1 MTIPIVSGPYRTFRA
16 LNQDESFIEF
26 EGSTITIPM
35 KARRSPS
42 EPWMDESIKLRAFM
56 RLEIYPAYVN
66 NLGTREFQFTIRDW
80 DLYGKSPMLNQ
91 LFFGDPRGKLVVDEK
106 TGFSD
111 YVPATITFTVNH
123 GHQLVVD
130 GEDGTARGLFGD
142 DRDIEIRELCSH
154 HLRVW
159 SPVAERNTAIPP
171 YGNPNNRI
179 YWQIIPPSQ
188 VKKANMG
195 FLLEQ
200 AERSLPGFSTNFGL
214 MIFHK
219 KPPNLPGDAEEFD
232 IANPQDRTR
241 YLLAVS
247 GLEPSGSA
255 GGGDGPGT
263 HLRAILP
270 ARGLEAARAQI
281 QGNSVLSSLY
291 RPHNGLDIRVPINA
305 SFRSAGEFGER
316 AGKILSENKG
326 KILKGSIV
334 IKSPS
339 RSLGTADQAPEPGMP
354 FDSADFPARI
364 TYAINYDIFINEER
378 FVEDQAGIA
387 IAVGAEEVPPR
398 DVKVA
403 FEKPQAG
410 LVAGRYIEFSSGC
423 CTGMEEIPIL
433 AYREGLNFGRY
444 WRTVPLDPDK
454 IGLRSAGGQFEDYN
468 PQREY

>member
-1 MTIPIVSGPYRTFRA
+1 VQSSPARLV
-16 LNQDESFIEF
+16 
-26 EGSTITIPM
+26 
-35 KARRSPS
+35 ARRRKEHGDSALRQPEQPDLLADHSP
-42 EPWMDESIKLRAFM
+42 K
-56 RLEIYPAYVN
+56 
-66 NLGTREFQFTIRDW
+66 
-80 DLYGKSPMLNQ
+80 
-91 LFFGDPRGKLVVDEK
+91 
-106 TGFSD
+106 
-111 YVPATITFTVNH
+111 
-123 GHQLVVD
+123 
-130 GEDGTARGLFGD
+130 
-142 DRDIEIRELCSH
+142 
-154 HLRVW
+154 
-159 SPVAERNTAIPP
+159 
-171 YGNPNNRI
+171 
-179 YWQIIPPSQ
+179 PSQ
-188 VKKANMG
+188 EGEHG
-195 FLLEQ
+195 FPARAGG
-200 AERSLPGFSTNFGL
+200 AEPSWLFNQFRSDDFSQEATEFA
-214 MIFHK
+214 
-219 KPPNLPGDAEEFD
+219 GDAEEFD